1 MMLFSIISAVN
12 GGVLSSACT
21 HFLLDE
27 SKLVEPGIIGDNKER
42 TLHFDVLLNQLTLY
56 PYETSDPLF
65 ISINAVTSCCGES
78 SAYQLAISTGRFPLY
93 ESEINELMK
102 DFLYQHVVDANGH
115 VKITFTDV
123 CKRLNSLWRK
133 FTEENLRTTSKDEEV
148 VCSSYTMPVSVPEK
162 ESSLDEK
169 DEKVVCSSYTMPV
182 SVPEK
187 ESSLDE
193 KDEKGVCSS
202 YTMPVSVPEK
212 ESSLD
217 EKDEKVVCSSYT
229 MSVSVQEKES
239 SLDEKDEK
247 GVCSSYTMP
256 VSVQEKESS
265 LDEKDE
271 KGVCSSY
278 TMPVSVPEKESS
290 LDEKDEMGLCSP
302 YTMSASVPEKESS
315 LDEKDEKVVC
325 SSYTMSVSVP
335 EKESFFD
342 QNKLTLKDVKNFKK
356 IQSAFKRELSSI
368 QKSLNVLNNRK
379 AVERFRE
386 YKTVELFLQTGVHTG
401 FCVAGGLSSAVIG
414 TAISPGFGTLI
425 GAGVGAGLAWSGKKL
440 YDYAAGA
447 VSNKINPNPHLKT
460 KEIDRKIKSAEKGF
474 FWECGAKIKSLVVE
488 PSRGT
493 GILAASLISSVIQE
507 VSIPIH
513 DIATACYDYEIACE
527 GLTSKKASKI
537 EALLAKYHS
546 KLNKE
551 YKQVLKYLEENP
563 TPDNQRRKNKILRR
577 DAVIRERLATIRESI
592 KDAVESRRLSIH
604 KGRSVMAPD
613 DEKRANEAI

>member
-193 KDEKGVCSS
+193 KDEKVVCSS
-202 YTMPVSVPEK
+202 YTMSVSVPEK

-229 MSVSVQEKES
+229 M
-239 SLDEKDEK
+239 
-247 GVCSSYTMP
+247 P
-256 VSVQEKESS
+256 VSVPEKESS

-290 LDEKDEMGLCSP
+290 LDEKDE
-302 YTMSASVPEKESS
+302 
-315 LDEKDEKVVC
+315 KVVC
-325 SSYTMSVSVP
+325 SSYTMPVSVP

-460 KEIDRKIKSAEKGF
+460 REIDRKIKSAEKGF

-563 TPDNQRRKNKILRR
+563 TPDNQRRKKKILRR

>member
-169 DEKVVCSSYTMPV
+169 DEKVVCSSYTMSV

-193 KDEKGVCSS
+193 KDEEVVCSS

-229 MSVSVQEKES
+229 M
-239 SLDEKDEK
+239 
-247 GVCSSYTMP
+247 P
-256 VSVQEKESS
+256 V
-265 LDEKDE
+265 
-271 KGVCSSY
+271 
-278 TMPVSVPEKESS
+278 
-290 LDEKDEMGLCSP
+290 
-302 YTMSASVPEKESS
+302 SVPEKESS

-325 SSYTMSVSVP
+325 SSYTMPVSVP

-368 QKSLNVLNNRK
+368 QKSLNILNNRK

-460 KEIDRKIKSAEKGF
+460 REIDRKIKSAEKGF

-563 TPDNQRRKNKILRR
+563 TPDNQRRKKKILRR

-613 DEKRANEAI
+613 DENRANEAI

>member
-42 TLHFDVLLNQLTLY
+42 TLHFDVLLNELTLY

-187 ESSLDE
+187 ES
-193 KDEKGVCSS
+193 
-202 YTMPVSVPEK
+202 
-212 ESSLD
+212 
-217 EKDEKVVCSSYT
+217 
-229 MSVSVQEKES
+229 
-239 SLDEKDEK
+239 
-247 GVCSSYTMP
+247 
-256 VSVQEKESS
+256 
-265 LDEKDE
+265 
-271 KGVCSSY
+271 
-278 TMPVSVPEKESS
+278 
-290 LDEKDEMGLCSP
+290 
-302 YTMSASVPEKESS
+302 
-315 LDEKDEKVVC
+315 
-325 SSYTMSVSVP
+325 
-335 EKESFFD
+335 FFD

-460 KEIDRKIKSAEKGF
+460 REIDRKIKSAEKGF

-563 TPDNQRRKNKILRR
+563 TPDNQRRKKKILRR

>member
-1 MMLFSIISAVN
+1 
-12 GGVLSSACT
+12 
-21 HFLLDE
+21 
-27 SKLVEPGIIGDNKER
+27 
-42 TLHFDVLLNQLTLY
+42 
-56 PYETSDPLF
+56 
-65 ISINAVTSCCGES
+65 
-78 SAYQLAISTGRFPLY
+78 
-93 ESEINELMK
+93 
-102 DFLYQHVVDANGH
+102 
-115 VKITFTDV
+115 
-123 CKRLNSLWRK
+123 
-133 FTEENLRTTSKDEEV
+133 
-148 VCSSYTMPVSVPEK
+148 YTMSA
-162 ESSLDEK
+162 
-169 DEKVVCSSYTMPV
+169 

-202 YTMPVSVPEK
+202 YTMP
-212 ESSLD
+212 
-217 EKDEKVVCSSYT
+217 
-229 MSVSVQEKES
+229 
-239 SLDEKDEK
+239 
-247 GVCSSYTMP
+247 
-256 VSVQEKESS
+256 
-265 LDEKDE
+265 
-271 KGVCSSY
+271 
-278 TMPVSVPEKESS
+278 
-290 LDEKDEMGLCSP
+290 
-302 YTMSASVPEKESS
+302 
-315 LDEKDEKVVC
+315 
-325 SSYTMSVSVP
+325 VSVP

-401 FCVAGGLSSAVIG
+401 FCVVGGLSSAVIG

-460 KEIDRKIKSAEKGF
+460 REIDRKIKSAEKGF

-563 TPDNQRRKNKILRR
+563 TPDNQRRKKKILRR

>member
-169 DEKVVCSSYTMPV
+169 DEKVVCSSYTMSVSVPEKESSLDEKDEKVVCSSYTMSVSVPEKESSLDEKDEKVVCSSYTMPV

-229 MSVSVQEKES
+229 M
-239 SLDEKDEK
+239 
-247 GVCSSYTMP
+247 P
-256 VSVQEKESS
+256 
-265 LDEKDE
+265 
-271 KGVCSSY
+271 
-278 TMPVSVPEKESS
+278 
-290 LDEKDEMGLCSP
+290 
-302 YTMSASVPEKESS
+302 
-315 LDEKDEKVVC
+315 
-325 SSYTMSVSVP
+325 VSVP

-460 KEIDRKIKSAEKGF
+460 REIDRKIKSAEKGF

-563 TPDNQRRKNKILRR
+563 TPDNQRRKKKILRR

>member
-56 PYETSDPLF
+56 PYETADPLF

-169 DEKVVCSSYTMPV
+169 DEKVVCSSYTMSVSVPEKESSLDEKDEEVVCSSYTMPVSVPEKESSLDEKDEKVVCSSYTMPV

-229 MSVSVQEKES
+229 M
-239 SLDEKDEK
+239 
-247 GVCSSYTMP
+247 P
-256 VSVQEKESS
+256 
-265 LDEKDE
+265 
-271 KGVCSSY
+271 
-278 TMPVSVPEKESS
+278 
-290 LDEKDEMGLCSP
+290 
-302 YTMSASVPEKESS
+302 
-315 LDEKDEKVVC
+315 
-325 SSYTMSVSVP
+325 VSVP

-460 KEIDRKIKSAEKGF
+460 REIDRKIKSAEKGF

-563 TPDNQRRKNKILRR
+563 TPDNQRRKKKILRR

-613 DEKRANEAI
+613 DENRANEAI

>member
-42 TLHFDVLLNQLTLY
+42 TLHFDVLLNELTLY

-169 DEKVVCSSYTMPV
+169 DEKVVCSSYTMSVSVPEKESSLDEKDEKVVCSSYTMPVSVPEKESSLDEKDEKGVCSSYTMPV

-229 MSVSVQEKES
+229 M
-239 SLDEKDEK
+239 
-247 GVCSSYTMP
+247 P
-256 VSVQEKESS
+256 
-265 LDEKDE
+265 
-271 KGVCSSY
+271 
-278 TMPVSVPEKESS
+278 
-290 LDEKDEMGLCSP
+290 
-302 YTMSASVPEKESS
+302 
-315 LDEKDEKVVC
+315 
-325 SSYTMSVSVP
+325 VSVP

-460 KEIDRKIKSAEKGF
+460 REIDRKIKSAEKGF

-563 TPDNQRRKNKILRR
+563 TPDNQRRKKKILRR

-613 DEKRANEAI
+613 DENRANEAI

>member
-193 KDEKGVCSS
+193 KDEKVVCSS
-202 YTMPVSVPEK
+202 YTMSVSVPEK

-217 EKDEKVVCSSYT
+217 EKDEKVVCSS
-229 MSVSVQEKES
+229 
-239 SLDEKDEK
+239 
-247 GVCSSYTMP
+247 
-256 VSVQEKESS
+256 
-265 LDEKDE
+265 
-271 KGVCSSY
+271 
-278 TMPVSVPEKESS
+278 
-290 LDEKDEMGLCSP
+290 

-325 SSYTMSVSVP
+325 SSYTMPVSVPEKESSLDEKDEKGVCSSYTMPVSVP

-460 KEIDRKIKSAEKGF
+460 REIDRKIKSAEKGF

-563 TPDNQRRKNKILRR
+563 TPDNQRRKKKILRR

-613 DEKRANEAI
+613 DENRANEAI

>member
-133 FTEENLRTTSKDEEV
+133 FTEENLRTTSKDEKV

-169 DEKVVCSSYTMPV
+169 DEKVVCSSYTMP
-182 SVPEK
+182 
-187 ESSLDE
+187 
-193 KDEKGVCSS
+193 
-202 YTMPVSVPEK
+202 
-212 ESSLD
+212 
-217 EKDEKVVCSSYT
+217 
-229 MSVSVQEKES
+229 
-239 SLDEKDEK
+239 
-247 GVCSSYTMP
+247 
-256 VSVQEKESS
+256 
-265 LDEKDE
+265 
-271 KGVCSSY
+271 
-278 TMPVSVPEKESS
+278 
-290 LDEKDEMGLCSP
+290 
-302 YTMSASVPEKESS
+302 
-315 LDEKDEKVVC
+315 
-325 SSYTMSVSVP
+325 VSVP

-460 KEIDRKIKSAEKGF
+460 REIDRKIKSAEKGF

-563 TPDNQRRKNKILRR
+563 TPDNQRRKKKILRR

>member
-169 DEKVVCSSYTMPV
+169 DEKVVCSSYTMSVSVPEKESSLDEKDEKV
-182 SVPEK
+182 VCSSYTMSVSVPEKESSLDEKDEKVVCSSYTMSASVPEK

-229 MSVSVQEKES
+229 M
-239 SLDEKDEK
+239 
-247 GVCSSYTMP
+247 P
-256 VSVQEKESS
+256 
-265 LDEKDE
+265 
-271 KGVCSSY
+271 
-278 TMPVSVPEKESS
+278 
-290 LDEKDEMGLCSP
+290 
-302 YTMSASVPEKESS
+302 
-315 LDEKDEKVVC
+315 
-325 SSYTMSVSVP
+325 VSVP

>member
-148 VCSSYTMPVSVPEK
+148 VCSSYTMP
-162 ESSLDEK
+162 L
-169 DEKVVCSSYTMPV
+169 
-182 SVPEK
+182 
-187 ESSLDE
+187 
-193 KDEKGVCSS
+193 
-202 YTMPVSVPEK
+202 SVPEK

-229 MSVSVQEKES
+229 MSVSV
-239 SLDEKDEK
+239 
-247 GVCSSYTMP
+247 
-256 VSVQEKESS
+256 
-265 LDEKDE
+265 
-271 KGVCSSY
+271 
-278 TMPVSVPEKESS
+278 
-290 LDEKDEMGLCSP
+290 
-302 YTMSASVPEKESS
+302 PEKESS

-325 SSYTMSVSVP
+325 SSYTMSASVPEKESSLDEKDEKGVCSSYTMPVSVP

-460 KEIDRKIKSAEKGF
+460 REIDRKIKSAEKGF

-563 TPDNQRRKNKILRR
+563 TPDNQRRKKKILRR

>member
-56 PYETSDPLF
+56 PYETADPLF

-169 DEKVVCSSYTMPV
+169 DEKVVCSSYTMSVSVPEKESSLDEKDEKVVCSSYTMSV

-202 YTMPVSVPEK
+202 YTMPVSVP
-212 ESSLD
+212 
-217 EKDEKVVCSSYT
+217 
-229 MSVSVQEKES
+229 
-239 SLDEKDEK
+239 
-247 GVCSSYTMP
+247 
-256 VSVQEKESS
+256 EKESS

-460 KEIDRKIKSAEKGF
+460 REIDRKIKSAEKGF

-563 TPDNQRRKNKILRR
+563 TPDNQRRKKKILRR

-613 DEKRANEAI
+613 DENRANEAI

>member
-42 TLHFDVLLNQLTLY
+42 TLHFDVLLNELTLY

-169 DEKVVCSSYTMPV
+169 DEKVVCSSYTMSASVPEKESSLDEKDEMGLCSSYTMSV

-193 KDEKGVCSS
+193 KDEKVVCSS

-229 MSVSVQEKES
+229 MPVSVPEKES
-239 SLDEKDEK
+239 SFDEKDEK
-247 GVCSSYTMP
+247 V
-256 VSVQEKESS
+256 
-265 LDEKDE
+265 
-271 KGVCSSY
+271 VCSSY

-290 LDEKDEMGLCSP
+290 LDEKDEMGLCS
-302 YTMSASVPEKESS
+302 
-315 LDEKDEKVVC
+315 
-325 SSYTMSVSVP
+325 SYTMPVSVP
-335 EKESFFD
+335 EKESFFG

-460 KEIDRKIKSAEKGF
+460 REIDRKIKSAEKGF

-563 TPDNQRRKNKILRR
+563 TPDNQRRKKKILRR

>member
-42 TLHFDVLLNQLTLY
+42 TLHFDVLLNELTLY
-56 PYETSDPLF
+56 PYETADPLF

-148 VCSSYTMPVSVPEK
+148 VCSSYTMP
-162 ESSLDEK
+162 
-169 DEKVVCSSYTMPV
+169 
-182 SVPEK
+182 
-187 ESSLDE
+187 
-193 KDEKGVCSS
+193 
-202 YTMPVSVPEK
+202 
-212 ESSLD
+212 
-217 EKDEKVVCSSYT
+217 
-229 MSVSVQEKES
+229 
-239 SLDEKDEK
+239 
-247 GVCSSYTMP
+247 
-256 VSVQEKESS
+256 
-265 LDEKDE
+265 
-271 KGVCSSY
+271 
-278 TMPVSVPEKESS
+278 
-290 LDEKDEMGLCSP
+290 
-302 YTMSASVPEKESS
+302 
-315 LDEKDEKVVC
+315 
-325 SSYTMSVSVP
+325 VSVP

-460 KEIDRKIKSAEKGF
+460 REIDRKIKSAEKGF

-563 TPDNQRRKNKILRR
+563 TPDNQRRKKKILRR

>member
-169 DEKVVCSSYTMPV
+169 DEKVVCSSYTMSA

-193 KDEKGVCSS
+193 KDEMG
-202 YTMPVSVPEK
+202 
-212 ESSLD
+212 L
-217 EKDEKVVCSSYT
+217 CSSYT
-229 MSVSVQEKES
+229 MS
-239 SLDEKDEK
+239 
-247 GVCSSYTMP
+247 
-256 VSVQEKESS
+256 
-265 LDEKDE
+265 
-271 KGVCSSY
+271 
-278 TMPVSVPEKESS
+278 VSVPEKESS

-315 LDEKDEKVVC
+315 LDEKDEMGLCSPYTMPASVPEKESSLDEKDKKVVC
-325 SSYTMSVSVP
+325 SSYTMPVSVP

-460 KEIDRKIKSAEKGF
+460 REIDRKIKSAEKGF

-563 TPDNQRRKNKILRR
+563 TPDNQRRKKKILRR

-613 DEKRANEAI
+613 DENRANEAI

>member
-42 TLHFDVLLNQLTLY
+42 TLHFDVLLNELTLY

-169 DEKVVCSSYTMPV
+169 DEKVVCSSYTMSV

-193 KDEKGVCSS
+193 KDEKVVCSSYTMSVSVPEKESSLDEKDEKVVCSS

-229 MSVSVQEKES
+229 M
-239 SLDEKDEK
+239 
-247 GVCSSYTMP
+247 P
-256 VSVQEKESS
+256 
-265 LDEKDE
+265 
-271 KGVCSSY
+271 
-278 TMPVSVPEKESS
+278 
-290 LDEKDEMGLCSP
+290 
-302 YTMSASVPEKESS
+302 
-315 LDEKDEKVVC
+315 
-325 SSYTMSVSVP
+325 VSVP

-460 KEIDRKIKSAEKGF
+460 REIDRKIKSAEKGF

-563 TPDNQRRKNKILRR
+563 TPDNQRRKKKILRR

-604 KGRSVMAPD
+604 KGRSVMAQD

>member
-42 TLHFDVLLNQLTLY
+42 TLHFDVLLNELTLY
-56 PYETSDPLF
+56 PYETADPLF

-169 DEKVVCSSYTMPV
+169 DEKVVCSSYTMSVSVPEKESSLDEKDEKVVCSSYTMSV

-217 EKDEKVVCSSYT
+217 EKDEK
-229 MSVSVQEKES
+229 
-239 SLDEKDEK
+239 

-256 VSVQEKESS
+256 VS
-265 LDEKDE
+265 
-271 KGVCSSY
+271 
-278 TMPVSVPEKESS
+278 M
-290 LDEKDEMGLCSP
+290 
-302 YTMSASVPEKESS
+302 PEKESS

-325 SSYTMSVSVP
+325 SSYTMPVSVP

-460 KEIDRKIKSAEKGF
+460 REIDRKIKSAEKGF

-563 TPDNQRRKNKILRR
+563 TPDNQRRKKKILRR

-613 DEKRANEAI
+613 DENRANEAI

>member
-1 MMLFSIISAVN
+1 MMLFSIISAVS

-27 SKLVEPGIIGDNKER
+27 SKLVEPDIIGDNKER

-56 PYETSDPLF
+56 PYETADPLF

-133 FTEENLRTTSKDEEV
+133 FTEENLRTTSKDE
-148 VCSSYTMPVSVPEK
+148 
-162 ESSLDEK
+162 
-169 DEKVVCSSYTMPV
+169 KV
-182 SVPEK
+182 
-187 ESSLDE
+187 
-193 KDEKGVCSS
+193 VCSS

-229 MSVSVQEKES
+229 MSVSVPEKES
-239 SLDEKDEK
+239 SLDEKDEM
-247 GVCSSYTMP
+247 GLCSPYTMSA
-256 VSVQEKESS
+256 SVPEKESS

-271 KGVCSSY
+271 MGLCSPY
-278 TMPVSVPEKESS
+278 TMSVSVPEKESSLDEKDEMGLCSPYTMSASVPEKESS

-335 EKESFFD
+335 GKESFFD

-460 KEIDRKIKSAEKGF
+460 REIDRKIKSAEKGF

-563 TPDNQRRKNKILRR
+563 TPDNQRRKKKILRR

-613 DEKRANEAI
+613 DENRANEAI

>member
-133 FTEENLRTTSKDEEV
+133 FTEENLRTTSKDE
-148 VCSSYTMPVSVPEK
+148 
-162 ESSLDEK
+162 
-169 DEKVVCSSYTMPV
+169 
-182 SVPEK
+182 
-187 ESSLDE
+187 
-193 KDEKGVCSS
+193 KGVCSS

-229 MSVSVQEKES
+229 M
-239 SLDEKDEK
+239 
-247 GVCSSYTMP
+247 P
-256 VSVQEKESS
+256 
-265 LDEKDE
+265 
-271 KGVCSSY
+271 
-278 TMPVSVPEKESS
+278 
-290 LDEKDEMGLCSP
+290 
-302 YTMSASVPEKESS
+302 
-315 LDEKDEKVVC
+315 
-325 SSYTMSVSVP
+325 VSVP

-460 KEIDRKIKSAEKGF
+460 REIDRKIKSAEKGF

-563 TPDNQRRKNKILRR
+563 TPDNQRRKKKILRR

>member
-42 TLHFDVLLNQLTLY
+42 TLHFDVLLNELTLY
-56 PYETSDPLF
+56 PYETADPLF

-169 DEKVVCSSYTMPV
+169 DEKVVCSSYTMSVSVPEKESSLDEKDEKVVCSSYTMSVSVPEKESSLDEKDEKVVCSSYTMSVSVPEKESSLDEKDEKVVCSSYTMSVSVPEKESSLDEKDEKVVCSSYTMPV

-229 MSVSVQEKES
+229 M
-239 SLDEKDEK
+239 
-247 GVCSSYTMP
+247 P
-256 VSVQEKESS
+256 
-265 LDEKDE
+265 
-271 KGVCSSY
+271 
-278 TMPVSVPEKESS
+278 
-290 LDEKDEMGLCSP
+290 
-302 YTMSASVPEKESS
+302 
-315 LDEKDEKVVC
+315 
-325 SSYTMSVSVP
+325 VSVP

-460 KEIDRKIKSAEKGF
+460 REIDRKIKSAEKGF

-563 TPDNQRRKNKILRR
+563 TPDNQRRKKKILRR

-613 DEKRANEAI
+613 DENRANEAI

>member
-193 KDEKGVCSS
+193 KDEKVVCSS
-202 YTMPVSVPEK
+202 YTMSVSVPEK

-229 MSVSVQEKES
+229 MSASV
-239 SLDEKDEK
+239 
-247 GVCSSYTMP
+247 P
-256 VSVQEKESS
+256 EKESS

-290 LDEKDEMGLCSP
+290 LDEKDE
-302 YTMSASVPEKESS
+302 
-315 LDEKDEKVVC
+315 KVVC
-325 SSYTMSVSVP
+325 SSYTMPVSVP

-460 KEIDRKIKSAEKGF
+460 REIDRKIKSAEKGF

-563 TPDNQRRKNKILRR
+563 TPDNQRRKKKILRR

>member
-193 KDEKGVCSS
+193 KDEKVVCSS

-229 MSVSVQEKES
+229 MSVSVPEKES

-247 GVCSSYTMP
+247 VVCSSYTMSA
-256 VSVQEKESS
+256 SVPEKESS

-290 LDEKDEMGLCSP
+290 LDEKDE
-302 YTMSASVPEKESS
+302 
-315 LDEKDEKVVC
+315 KVVC
-325 SSYTMSVSVP
+325 SSYTMPVSVP

-460 KEIDRKIKSAEKGF
+460 REIDRKIKSAEKGF

-563 TPDNQRRKNKILRR
+563 TPDNQRRKKKILRR

-613 DEKRANEAI
+613 DENRANEAI

>member
-193 KDEKGVCSS
+193 KDEKVVCSS

-229 MSVSVQEKES
+229 MSVSVPEKES

-247 GVCSSYTMP
+247 VVCSSYTM
-256 VSVQEKESS
+256 SV
-265 LDEKDE
+265 
-271 KGVCSSY
+271 
-278 TMPVSVPEKESS
+278 
-290 LDEKDEMGLCSP
+290 
-302 YTMSASVPEKESS
+302 SVPEKESS

-325 SSYTMSVSVP
+325 SSYTMSASVPKKESSLDEKDEKGVCSSYTMPVSVP

-460 KEIDRKIKSAEKGF
+460 REIDRKIKSAEKGF

-563 TPDNQRRKNKILRR
+563 TPDNQRRKKKILRR

>member
-42 TLHFDVLLNQLTLY
+42 TLHFDVLLNELTLY
-56 PYETSDPLF
+56 PYETADPLF

-169 DEKVVCSSYTMPV
+169 DEKVVCSSYTMSVSVPEKESSLDEKDEKVVCSSYTMPV

-193 KDEKGVCSS
+193 KDEKVVCSS

-229 MSVSVQEKES
+229 MSVSVPEKES

-256 VSVQEKESS
+256 
-265 LDEKDE
+265 
-271 KGVCSSY
+271 
-278 TMPVSVPEKESS
+278 
-290 LDEKDEMGLCSP
+290 
-302 YTMSASVPEKESS
+302 
-315 LDEKDEKVVC
+315 
-325 SSYTMSVSVP
+325 VSVP

-460 KEIDRKIKSAEKGF
+460 REIDRKIKSAEKGF

-563 TPDNQRRKNKILRR
+563 TPDNQRRKKKILRR

>member
-42 TLHFDVLLNQLTLY
+42 TLHFDVLLNELTLY
-56 PYETSDPLF
+56 PYETADPLF

-169 DEKVVCSSYTMPV
+169 DEKVVCSSYTMSVSVPEKESSLDEKDEKV
-182 SVPEK
+182 VCSSYTMSVSVPEKESSLDEKDEKVVCSSYTMSASVPEK

-229 MSVSVQEKES
+229 M
-239 SLDEKDEK
+239 
-247 GVCSSYTMP
+247 P
-256 VSVQEKESS
+256 
-265 LDEKDE
+265 
-271 KGVCSSY
+271 
-278 TMPVSVPEKESS
+278 
-290 LDEKDEMGLCSP
+290 
-302 YTMSASVPEKESS
+302 
-315 LDEKDEKVVC
+315 
-325 SSYTMSVSVP
+325 VSVP

-460 KEIDRKIKSAEKGF
+460 REIDRKIKSAEKGF

-563 TPDNQRRKNKILRR
+563 TPDNQRRKKKILRR

-613 DEKRANEAI
+613 DENRANEAI

>member
-42 TLHFDVLLNQLTLY
+42 TLHFDVLLNELTLY
-56 PYETSDPLF
+56 PYETADPLF

-169 DEKVVCSSYTMPV
+169 DEKVVCSSYTMSVSVPEKESSLDEKDEKVVCSSYTMSVSVPEKESSLDEKDEKGVCSSYTMPV

-229 MSVSVQEKES
+229 M
-239 SLDEKDEK
+239 
-247 GVCSSYTMP
+247 P
-256 VSVQEKESS
+256 
-265 LDEKDE
+265 
-271 KGVCSSY
+271 
-278 TMPVSVPEKESS
+278 
-290 LDEKDEMGLCSP
+290 
-302 YTMSASVPEKESS
+302 
-315 LDEKDEKVVC
+315 
-325 SSYTMSVSVP
+325 VSVP

-460 KEIDRKIKSAEKGF
+460 REIDRKIKSAEKGF

-563 TPDNQRRKNKILRR
+563 TPDNQRRKKKILRR

-613 DEKRANEAI
+613 DENRANEAI

>member
-56 PYETSDPLF
+56 PYETADPLF

-133 FTEENLRTTSKDEEV
+133 FTEENLRTTSKDE
-148 VCSSYTMPVSVPEK
+148 
-162 ESSLDEK
+162 
-169 DEKVVCSSYTMPV
+169 
-182 SVPEK
+182 
-187 ESSLDE
+187 
-193 KDEKGVCSS
+193 KGVCSS

-229 MSVSVQEKES
+229 M
-239 SLDEKDEK
+239 
-247 GVCSSYTMP
+247 P
-256 VSVQEKESS
+256 
-265 LDEKDE
+265 
-271 KGVCSSY
+271 
-278 TMPVSVPEKESS
+278 
-290 LDEKDEMGLCSP
+290 
-302 YTMSASVPEKESS
+302 
-315 LDEKDEKVVC
+315 
-325 SSYTMSVSVP
+325 VSVP

-460 KEIDRKIKSAEKGF
+460 REIDRKIKSAEKGF

-563 TPDNQRRKNKILRR
+563 TPDNQRRKKKILRR

-613 DEKRANEAI
+613 DENRANEAI

>member
-42 TLHFDVLLNQLTLY
+42 TLHFDVLLNELTLY
-56 PYETSDPLF
+56 PYETADPLF

-169 DEKVVCSSYTMPV
+169 DEKVVCSSYTMSVSVPEKESSLDEKDEKVVCSSYTMSVSVPEKESSLDEKDEKGVCSSYTMPV

-229 MSVSVQEKES
+229 M
-239 SLDEKDEK
+239 
-247 GVCSSYTMP
+247 P
-256 VSVQEKESS
+256 
-265 LDEKDE
+265 
-271 KGVCSSY
+271 
-278 TMPVSVPEKESS
+278 
-290 LDEKDEMGLCSP
+290 
-302 YTMSASVPEKESS
+302 
-315 LDEKDEKVVC
+315 
-325 SSYTMSVSVP
+325 VSVP

-460 KEIDRKIKSAEKGF
+460 REIDRKIKSAEKGF

-563 TPDNQRRKNKILRR
+563 TPDNQRRKKKILRW

-613 DEKRANEAI
+613 DENRANEAI

>member
-27 SKLVEPGIIGDNKER
+27 SKLVEPDIIGDNKER

-56 PYETSDPLF
+56 PYETADPLF

-169 DEKVVCSSYTMPV
+169 DEKVVCSSYTMSVSVPEKESSLDEKDEKV
-182 SVPEK
+182 VCSSYTMSASVPEK

-229 MSVSVQEKES
+229 M
-239 SLDEKDEK
+239 
-247 GVCSSYTMP
+247 P
-256 VSVQEKESS
+256 
-265 LDEKDE
+265 
-271 KGVCSSY
+271 
-278 TMPVSVPEKESS
+278 
-290 LDEKDEMGLCSP
+290 
-302 YTMSASVPEKESS
+302 
-315 LDEKDEKVVC
+315 
-325 SSYTMSVSVP
+325 VSVP

-460 KEIDRKIKSAEKGF
+460 REIDRKIKSAEKGF

-563 TPDNQRRKNKILRR
+563 TPDNQRRKKKILRR

>member
-193 KDEKGVCSS
+193 KDEKVVCSS
-202 YTMPVSVPEK
+202 YTMSVSVPEKESSLDEKDEEVVCSSYTMSVSVPEK

-229 MSVSVQEKES
+229 MSASVPEKES

-256 VSVQEKESS
+256 
-265 LDEKDE
+265 
-271 KGVCSSY
+271 
-278 TMPVSVPEKESS
+278 
-290 LDEKDEMGLCSP
+290 
-302 YTMSASVPEKESS
+302 
-315 LDEKDEKVVC
+315 
-325 SSYTMSVSVP
+325 VSVP

-460 KEIDRKIKSAEKGF
+460 REIDRKIKSAEKGF

-563 TPDNQRRKNKILRR
+563 TPDNQRRKKKILRR

>member
-169 DEKVVCSSYTMPV
+169 DEKVVCSSYTMSVSVPEKESSLDEKDEKV
-182 SVPEK
+182 VCSSYTMSVSVPEKESSLDEKDEKVVCSSYTMSASVPEK

-229 MSVSVQEKES
+229 M
-239 SLDEKDEK
+239 
-247 GVCSSYTMP
+247 P
-256 VSVQEKESS
+256 
-265 LDEKDE
+265 
-271 KGVCSSY
+271 
-278 TMPVSVPEKESS
+278 
-290 LDEKDEMGLCSP
+290 
-302 YTMSASVPEKESS
+302 
-315 LDEKDEKVVC
+315 
-325 SSYTMSVSVP
+325 VSVP

-460 KEIDRKIKSAEKGF
+460 REIDRKIKSAEKGF

-563 TPDNQRRKNKILRR
+563 TPDNQRRKKKILRR

-613 DEKRANEAI
+613 DENRANEAI

>member
-42 TLHFDVLLNQLTLY
+42 TLHFDVLLNELTLY
-56 PYETSDPLF
+56 PYETADPLF

-169 DEKVVCSSYTMPV
+169 DEKVVCSSYTM
-182 SVPEK
+182 SV
-187 ESSLDE
+187 
-193 KDEKGVCSS
+193 
-202 YTMPVSVPEK
+202 
-212 ESSLD
+212 
-217 EKDEKVVCSSYT
+217 
-229 MSVSVQEKES
+229 
-239 SLDEKDEK
+239 
-247 GVCSSYTMP
+247 
-256 VSVQEKESS
+256 
-265 LDEKDE
+265 
-271 KGVCSSY
+271 
-278 TMPVSVPEKESS
+278 
-290 LDEKDEMGLCSP
+290 
-302 YTMSASVPEKESS
+302 SVPEKESS

-368 QKSLNVLNNRK
+368 QKSLNILNNRK

-460 KEIDRKIKSAEKGF
+460 REIDRKIKSAEKGF

-563 TPDNQRRKNKILRR
+563 TPDNQRRKKKILRR

>member
-169 DEKVVCSSYTMPV
+169 DEKVVCSSYTMSVSVPEKESSLDEKDEKVVCSSYTMPV

-229 MSVSVQEKES
+229 M
-239 SLDEKDEK
+239 
-247 GVCSSYTMP
+247 P
-256 VSVQEKESS
+256 
-265 LDEKDE
+265 
-271 KGVCSSY
+271 
-278 TMPVSVPEKESS
+278 
-290 LDEKDEMGLCSP
+290 
-302 YTMSASVPEKESS
+302 
-315 LDEKDEKVVC
+315 
-325 SSYTMSVSVP
+325 VSVP

-460 KEIDRKIKSAEKGF
+460 REIDRKIKSAEKGF

-563 TPDNQRRKNKILRR
+563 TPDNQRRKKKILRR

>member
-169 DEKVVCSSYTMPV
+169 DEKVVCSSYTMSVSVPEKESSLDEKDEKVVCSSYTMSV

-217 EKDEKVVCSSYT
+217 EKDEK
-229 MSVSVQEKES
+229 
-239 SLDEKDEK
+239 

-256 VSVQEKESS
+256 VS
-265 LDEKDE
+265 
-271 KGVCSSY
+271 
-278 TMPVSVPEKESS
+278 M
-290 LDEKDEMGLCSP
+290 
-302 YTMSASVPEKESS
+302 PEKESS

-325 SSYTMSVSVP
+325 SSYTMPVSVP

-460 KEIDRKIKSAEKGF
+460 REIDRKIKSAEKGF

-563 TPDNQRRKNKILRR
+563 TPDNQRRKKKILRR

>member
-42 TLHFDVLLNQLTLY
+42 TLHFDVLLNELTLY
-56 PYETSDPLF
+56 PYETADPLF

-148 VCSSYTMPVSVPEK
+148 VCSSYIMPVSVPEKESSLDEKDEEVVCSSYTMPVSVPEKESSLDEKDEKVVCSSYTMSVSVPEKESSLDEKDEEVVCSSYTMPVSVPEK

-229 MSVSVQEKES
+229 M
-239 SLDEKDEK
+239 
-247 GVCSSYTMP
+247 P
-256 VSVQEKESS
+256 
-265 LDEKDE
+265 
-271 KGVCSSY
+271 
-278 TMPVSVPEKESS
+278 
-290 LDEKDEMGLCSP
+290 
-302 YTMSASVPEKESS
+302 
-315 LDEKDEKVVC
+315 
-325 SSYTMSVSVP
+325 VSVP

-460 KEIDRKIKSAEKGF
+460 REIDRKIKSAEKGF

>member
-27 SKLVEPGIIGDNKER
+27 SKLVEPDIIGDNKER

-56 PYETSDPLF
+56 PYETADPLF

-133 FTEENLRTTSKDEEV
+133 FTEENLRTTSKDE
-148 VCSSYTMPVSVPEK
+148 
-162 ESSLDEK
+162 
-169 DEKVVCSSYTMPV
+169 
-182 SVPEK
+182 
-187 ESSLDE
+187 
-193 KDEKGVCSS
+193 
-202 YTMPVSVPEK
+202 
-212 ESSLD
+212 
-217 EKDEKVVCSSYT
+217 KVVCSSYT
-229 MSVSVQEKES
+229 MS
-239 SLDEKDEK
+239 
-247 GVCSSYTMP
+247 
-256 VSVQEKESS
+256 
-265 LDEKDE
+265 
-271 KGVCSSY
+271 
-278 TMPVSVPEKESS
+278 VSVPEKESS

-315 LDEKDEKVVC
+315 LDEKDEMGLC
-325 SSYTMSVSVP
+325 SPYTMSVSVPEKESSLDEKDEMGLCSPYTMSASVPEKESSLDEKDEMGLCSPYTMSVSVP

-563 TPDNQRRKNKILRR
+563 TPDNQRRKKKILRR

-613 DEKRANEAI
+613 DENRANEAI

>member
-169 DEKVVCSSYTMPV
+169 DEKVVCSSYTMHVSVPEKESSLDEKDEKVVCSSYTMPVSVPEKESSLDEKDEKVVCSSYTMSVSVPEKESSLDEKDEKGVCSSYTMPV

-229 MSVSVQEKES
+229 M
-239 SLDEKDEK
+239 
-247 GVCSSYTMP
+247 P
-256 VSVQEKESS
+256 
-265 LDEKDE
+265 
-271 KGVCSSY
+271 
-278 TMPVSVPEKESS
+278 
-290 LDEKDEMGLCSP
+290 
-302 YTMSASVPEKESS
+302 
-315 LDEKDEKVVC
+315 
-325 SSYTMSVSVP
+325 VSVP

-460 KEIDRKIKSAEKGF
+460 REIDRKIKSAEKGF

-563 TPDNQRRKNKILRR
+563 TPDNQRRKKKILRR